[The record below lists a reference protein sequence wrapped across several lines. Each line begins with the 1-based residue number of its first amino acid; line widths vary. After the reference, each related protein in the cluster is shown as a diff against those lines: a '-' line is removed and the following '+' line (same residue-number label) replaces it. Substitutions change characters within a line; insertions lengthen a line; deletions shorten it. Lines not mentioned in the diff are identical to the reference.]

1 MSQQSPARQAVRR
14 IASGACAAALLVG
27 AGWLA
32 GCGGDDDGGGGM
44 GGLKRSGGTDVEGGG
59 APPQRPV
66 LPGARPAAAAA
77 KKDDPNHPK
86 VAPPTAAE
94 LARKKAAWEDFLQH
108 RENPLATPSL
118 DEGAP
123 RAPRAPAP
131 ATPGMPA
138 DLDPRMKAWYADY
151 NLVSTSVKL
160 ALSRYTRALAAH
172 DGGALLAACGELKS
186 ATRRLLGDPAAFASP
201 DPAVNQSLTAAY
213 QGFQAAADSCLAGN
227 SVGREA
233 FIASSQQYLQR
244 AADAL
249 RAYKLAP

>member
-1 MSQQSPARQAVRR
+1 MSQQSPARKAVRR

-32 GCGGDDDGGGGM
+32 GCGGDDDGGGGV

-66 LPGARPAAAAA
+66 LPGARPAPAP
-77 KKDDPNHPK
+77 KRDDPNQPK
-86 VAPPTAAE
+86 VAPPSAAE
-94 LARKKAAWEDFLQH
+94 LARKQAAWENFLQH

-123 RAPRAPAP
+123 RAPRTPAP

-151 NLVSTSVKL
+151 SLVSTSVKL
-160 ALSRYTRALAAH
+160 ALSRYTQALAAH
-172 DGGALLAACGELKS
+172 DGGALLAACGELES
-186 ATRRLLGDPAAFASP
+186 ATRRLLGDPSAFASP
-201 DPAVNQSLTAAY
+201 DPAVNQSLAAAY
-213 QGFQAAADSCLAGN
+213 QGVQAAADSCLAGN
-227 SVGREA
+227 AVGREA
-233 FIASSQQYLQR
+233 FIASSQQFLQR

-249 RAYKLAP
+249 RQYHLAP